1 MSNLAE
7 KLAGKFI
14 VLDGPDGSGKTT
26 QLSML
31 HEYLLELGG
40 KVELV
45 RDPGGTEI
53 GEKIRNLLLDTD
65 NSQICPMC
73 ETLLFMASRA
83 QLIEQRIKPAL
94 QKGMIVLCDRF
105 ISATIA
111 YQGAAGI
118 EPETIIKLGE
128 IIIGNTWPDLTIIL
142 DVPIEVCRQRIGL
155 PEVRWRKSGELSA
168 PPPPL
173 FGDRMETK
181 DLPYHQDVL
190 RIFEELEKYYPRPV
204 VRINGDRK
212 QEIIFKDILDIL
224 EKVFTQTQTEER

>member
-7 KLAGKFI
+7 ELAGKFI

-31 HEYLLELGG
+31 HKYLLELGG
-40 KVELV
+40 QIELV

-53 GEKIRNLLLDTD
+53 GEKIRNLLLDKD
-65 NSQICPMC
+65 NGQICPMC

-83 QLIEQRIKPAL
+83 QLVEQRIKPAL

-128 IIIGNTWPDLTIIL
+128 IAIGNTWPDLTIIL
-142 DVPIEVCRQRIGL
+142 DVPVEIGIQRKYPAYLKTDKEGNTTTTNKISPDRL
-155 PEVRWRKSGELSA
+155 ESKTLS
-168 PPPPL
+168 
-173 FGDRMETK
+173 
-181 DLPYHQDVL
+181 YHQKV
-190 RIFEELEKYYPRPV
+190 RQIFLDLSNKEPNRYVIINADAPV
-204 VRINGDRK
+204 QEVHKQIRK
-212 QEIIFKDILDIL
+212 TLI
-224 EKVFTQTQTEER
+224 ERFSSQDQDNA

>member
-31 HEYLLELGG
+31 HKHLLELGG
-40 KVELV
+40 QVELV

-53 GEKIRNLLLDTD
+53 GEKIRNLLLDKD
-65 NSQICPMC
+65 NARICPMC

-83 QLIEQRIKPAL
+83 QLVEQRIKPAL

-118 EPETIIKLGE
+118 DPETIIRLGE
-128 IIIGNTWPDLTIIL
+128 IAIGNTWPDLTIIL
-142 DVPIEVCRQRIGL
+142 DVPVEVSRQRIGL
-155 PEVRWRKSGELSA
+155 PPVRWRKSGELSA

-181 DLPYHQDVL
+181 DLPYYQDVL

-212 QEIIFKDILDIL
+212 QEVVFENILDIL
-224 EKVFTQTQTEER
+224 EKMFT

>member
-1 MSNLAE
+1 MSNLVE

-31 HEYLLELGG
+31 HKYLEELGG
-40 KVELV
+40 RVELL
-45 RDPGGTEI
+45 RDPGGTPI
-53 GEKIRNLLLDTD
+53 GEKIREVLLDKE
-65 NSQICPMC
+65 NIQICPMC

-83 QLIEQRIKPAL
+83 QLVEQRIKPAL
-94 QKGMIVLCDRF
+94 QKGMIILCDRF

-118 EPETIIKLGE
+118 DPETIIRLGE
-128 IIIGNTWPDLTIIL
+128 IAIGDTWPDLTIIL
-142 DVPIEVCRQRIGL
+142 DVPVEVSRQRIGL
-155 PEVRWRKSGELSA
+155 PPVRWRKSSELSA

-204 VRINGDRK
+204 VRINGERK
-212 QEIIFKDILDIL
+212 QQVVFEDILDIL
-224 EKVFTQTQTEER
+224 EKMFT